1 MTTSYRDR
9 TADLL
14 RAIALFLLF
23 AAHTSFPDSFQNIRE
38 FDVPLLFFLSGMSYV
53 YSIQGS
59 RPDQKTYLLRR
70 FRKLIL
76 RVWIF
81 LIIFFL
87 FFNGILHS
95 GISSNVILNSFL
107 MTGSG
112 IMFVWVYRVFFFNC
126 ITLPILQERTR
137 KMPAEKRILIGI
149 AALAVNDLIYRFLI
163 SPMQNYVFQKLLTYL
178 FSDTVGFTVLAW
190 FGASY
195 PDLDEKGRIRFTLLF
210 LVFYLIAGGLSG
222 FPFLESMKYPPSLY
236 FSSYGMFCSSLLYL
250 LLKLTPV
257 VIPSERDDS
266 VPGNLF
272 YNLARERQVFLK
284 IILGPD
290 IVTEHVF
297 RQVPHILL
305 YKDKGDPLIIECCA
319 QMHPVL
325 SCVRDIHRVML
336 STSLGLVPEII
347 FYLLNSLPI
356 SLRVIIH
363 VFEQELLVH
372 QIKSMVRD
380 REFVLAV
387 MRTVQDEEKIVVVTE
402 FTLRSDRE
410 KGVISFC
417 AQW

>member
-23 AAHTSFPDSFQNIRE
+23 AAHTSFTDSFQNIRE

-81 LIIFFL
+81 LTFFFL

-163 SPMQNYVFQKLLTYL
+163 SPMQNHVFQKLLTYL

-250 LLKLTPV
+250 LL
-257 VIPSERDDS
+257 SRN
-266 VPGNLF
+266 PGRIRNSAVWISKNCMDL
-272 YNLARERQVFLK
+272 YLAHIFVYYLGTWKIESPWIQFALLSAGSFL
-284 IILGPD
+284 
-290 IVTEHVF
+290 IVYAAETIRKAV
-297 RQVPHILL
+297 
-305 YKDKGDPLIIECCA
+305 KT
-319 QMHPVL
+319 
-325 SCVRDIHRVML
+325 HR
-336 STSLGLVPEII
+336 
-347 FYLLNSLPI
+347 
-356 SLRVIIH
+356 
-363 VFEQELLVH
+363 
-372 QIKSMVRD
+372 
-380 REFVLAV
+380 
-387 MRTVQDEEKIVVVTE
+387 
-402 FTLRSDRE
+402 
-410 KGVISFC
+410 
-417 AQW
+417 